1 MPNLNKIKTES
12 IQTVIIDSD
21 DFPDIENNIEKIHHI
36 LNENGSLFI
45 IAENKFKNGVL
56 NPLTLEIADS
66 VKSHN
71 FFLRNS
77 IVWFFARKQTLTKY
91 FICKQIQNDFSLYK
105 KC

>member
-1 MPNLNKIKTES
+1 MLNLNKIKTES

-71 FFLRNS
+71 FF
-77 IVWFFARKQTLTKY
+77 
-91 FICKQIQNDFSLYK
+91 
-105 KC
+105 